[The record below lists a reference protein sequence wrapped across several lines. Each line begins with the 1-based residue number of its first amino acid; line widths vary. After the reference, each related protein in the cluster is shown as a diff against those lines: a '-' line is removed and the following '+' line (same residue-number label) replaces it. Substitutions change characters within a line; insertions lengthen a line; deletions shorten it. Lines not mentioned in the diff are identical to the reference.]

1 MTNDGIKSNSLS
13 RLDRLKKTKLYSVS
27 SYPNLLLQTYD
38 DGVGGRSA
46 ALNGYATPGHKVMVN
61 GGSPDG
67 IGRYKESSSV
77 GLQITTFRCA

>member
-38 DGVGGRSA
+38 DGVGVPID
-46 ALNGYATPGHKVMVN
+46 GYVPLRVTRN
-61 GGSPDG
+61 DG
-67 IGRYKESSSV
+67 V
-77 GLQITTFRCA
+77 GVTFRCAEG